1 MELEELEE
9 EEEEEEELDLDVLW
23 ALCLLLSVMQGEGKA
38 SVPNA
43 NLKQIQASTW

>member
-23 ALCLLLSVMQGEGKA
+23 ALCLLLS
-38 SVPNA
+38 
-43 NLKQIQASTW
+43 STPEVLLAL